1 MDTRSWLG
9 FALLVVLPGACGG
22 SFQVGG
28 DGGDA
33 PGDGRDGDGRADV
46 RDARDVPPI
55 ACDFDP
61 HCDQPCV
68 TDPDCG
74 ANLFCGP
81 DGLCRAECT
90 PGGSECGATYT
101 CERGRCIDE
110 CPSVVV
116 DTNLVT
122 PTVMLLIDQSGSMD
136 QDFEGM
142 QRWAAV
148 EQALTDPATGVLP
161 ALETQVVFGAT
172 LYTSHNGNLGGEAC
186 PLLQVVDPALN
197 NAAAIGGLL
206 SGNGPDGDTPTG
218 ESITPVATTLMTPPP
233 GPGDGPRII
242 VLATDGEPDTCAV
255 PNPQTGQPEAVAAA
269 QAAYTAGVR
278 MFVLSVGSDVGA
290 AHLQDMAN
298 AGAGLPIGGPT
309 DARYYIANN
318 PAELTA
324 AFGDII
330 HGVRSCTFM
339 LDGVVAPADWGLG
352 DVQLDGTPLV
362 YSDPNGWTLSDGSTL
377 VLQGTA
383 CSTFLE
389 AASPVLT
396 AVWPCGT
403 IIT

>member
-1 MDTRSWLG
+1 MDMRRGTTLG
-9 FALLVVLPGACGG
+9 FALVVVVLGACGG
-22 SFQVGG
+22 SLQVGG
-28 DGGDA
+28 DDVS
-33 PGDGRDGDGRADV
+33 GDGSGGDGRADV
-46 RDARDVPPI
+46 LDVPPI
-55 ACDFDP
+55 TCDFDP
-61 HCDQPCV
+61 HCNQACV
-68 TDPDCG
+68 TDTDCG
-74 ANLFCGP
+74 ADLFCGP
-81 DGLCRAECT
+81 GGLCRAECT
-90 PGGSECGATYT
+90 PGGSECPATYV
-101 CERGRCIDE
+101 CQHGRCEDD

-148 EQALTDPATGVLP
+148 EQALTAPATGVLP
-161 ALETQVVFGAT
+161 ALQSEVLFGAT
-172 LYTSHNGNLGGEAC
+172 LYTSHNGSLDGEAC
-186 PLLQVVDPALN
+186 PVLQVVAPALN
-197 NAAAIGGLL
+197 NAGAIGDLL
-206 SGNGPDGDTPTG
+206 AGNGPDGDTPTG
-218 ESITPVATTLMTPPP
+218 ESIAPVATALMTPPP

-255 PNPQTGQPEAVAAA
+255 PNPQEGQPEAVAAA
-269 QAAYTAGVR
+269 QAAFTAGVR
-278 MFVLSVGSDVGA
+278 MFILSVGNEVGA

-309 DARYYIANN
+309 DAPYYVANN
-318 PAELTA
+318 PAELAA

-339 LDGVVAPADWGLG
+339 LDGTVAAADWGLG
-352 DVQLDGTPLV
+352 DVRLDGTPLV
-362 YSDPNGWTLSDGSTL
+362 YDDANGWTLTDGSTL

-383 CSTFLE
+383 CTTFLE
-389 AASPVLT
+389 AASPALT